1 MSMNTMEYKGYTA
14 AIEYDNYD
22 ECLVGSVVGIADRL
36 VFDGESIP
44 EIQENFH
51 NVLDNY
57 LALCEKTG
65 KQPETPKSG
74 KLSLRLPAELHA
86 IVAQKSAHVGKSI
99 NQMVID
105 TLTATY
111 LDAEKKPERRAGK
124 RRAGQKK
131 RELAAAK

>member
-14 AIEYDNYD
+14 VIEYDNYD
-22 ECLVGSVVGIADRL
+22 ECLVGSVVGITDRL

-86 IVAQKSAHVGKSI
+86 VVARKSESAGKSI
-99 NQMVID
+99 NQMVVD
-105 TLTATY
+105 ALTATY
-111 LDAEKKPERRAGK
+111 LDAESNPEHSTGK
-124 RRAGQKK
+124 RRNARQR
-131 RELAAAK
+131 RELAQV